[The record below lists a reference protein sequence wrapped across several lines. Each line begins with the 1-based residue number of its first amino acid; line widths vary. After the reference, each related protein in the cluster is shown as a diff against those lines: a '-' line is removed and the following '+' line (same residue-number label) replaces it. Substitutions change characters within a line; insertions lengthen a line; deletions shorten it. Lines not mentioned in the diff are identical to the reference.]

1 MDDLDI
7 VTDLLS
13 QRPDKVQEI
22 LLRCCKELKMR
33 EEMMASIIKIRGGHV
48 PICDP
53 SNGAN
58 MTSSMSNDIPLHDAH
73 HSEPSR
79 PQQKPARRFSTTTRQ
94 YSLLSPPRTASSV
107 TSHSVKNDV
116 VTGEDVLLLVVS
128 EEGTIN
134 KQVVRMRAAPI
145 QHSLI
150 GEDVVLERGLGA
162 GLVEVDEFRVSVPC
176 GADLE
181 DFEHVQVSFLINLT
195 WRRSNSNSSHVTKF
209 YVVPKDTI
217 DTDLLLGNADSGQG
231 TLGMSISLVVVLL

>member
-7 VTDLLS
+7 VTQLL
-13 QRPDKVQEI
+13 RIRRDKVQEI
-22 LLRCCKELKMR
+22 LLRCCKELGMR
-33 EEMMASIIKIRGGHV
+33 DEMMACLINTRGGH
-48 PICDP
+48 PSFYDS

-58 MTSSMSNDIPLHDAH
+58 MPLSMSNDIPFPDTH

-79 PQQKPARRFSTTTRQ
+79 PQQKPARRISTTSRQ

-116 VTGEDVLLLVVS
+116 VAGEDVVLSVVT

-134 KQVVRMRAAPI
+134 KHVVRMRAAPI

-150 GEDVVLERGLGA
+150 GENVIFDRGLRPN
-162 GLVEVDEFRVSVPC
+162 LDEIEEFRVSVPH
-176 GADLE
+176 GADFE
-181 DFEHVQVSFLINLT
+181 DFEDVKVSYSIILT
-195 WRRSNSNSSHVTKF
+195 WRRSISNSTHATKF

-217 DTDLLLGNADSGQG
+217 HTDLLLGHEDSGQG
-231 TLGMSISLVVVLL
+231 TLGMYISFVVALL